1 MALQRITL
9 SMEFPMMDKAT
20 VKARWE
26 TAFGLTALSSE
37 WTCRVLDV
45 IDAQDRTRMD
55 FTMALR
61 HMPSGLEQIIT
72 VKWLTPETTKAEQG
86 LECIE
91 QLLITGDLKT
101 GDTVAL
107 SGLDATVE
115 RTASG
120 VLDRVLSSQTTKGE
134 E

>member
-1 MALQRITL
+1 
-9 SMEFPMMDKAT
+9 MDKAT